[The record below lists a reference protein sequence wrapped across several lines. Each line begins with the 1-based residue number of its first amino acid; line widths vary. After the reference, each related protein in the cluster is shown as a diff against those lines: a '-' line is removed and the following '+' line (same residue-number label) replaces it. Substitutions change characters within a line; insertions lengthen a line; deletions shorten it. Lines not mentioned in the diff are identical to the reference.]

1 MVSTKGH
8 SCVPVLHMLTLQHM
22 EHVITRDEVM
32 EIERILEGSGD
43 GEMAKMMAVLDP
55 VQHHEDEEIEDEM
68 GEIEDED
75 M

>member
-1 MVSTKGH
+1 
-8 SCVPVLHMLTLQHM
+8 MLTLQHM

-55 VQHHEDEEIEDEM
+55 VQHHENEEIEDEM

>member
-1 MVSTKGH
+1 MVSTKYMYQF
-8 SCVPVLHMLTLQHM
+8 CTMLTSQHM

-43 GEMAKMMAVLDP
+43 GEMAKIMAVLDL

-68 GEIEDED
+68 EEIEDED

>member
-1 MVSTKGH
+1 
-8 SCVPVLHMLTLQHM
+8 M
-22 EHVITRDEVM
+22 EHVIITRDEVM

-43 GEMAKMMAVLDP
+43 GEMAKIMAVLDP